1 MNEKEINYNL
11 KEYMEEII
19 QNDLDK
25 FNTFTR
31 WGDSEKE
38 EFKVL
43 LGNLKKPY
51 DKSIETTKSK
61 GDRLECLVEFI
72 IKKSYFFEVFKNVHT
87 ETNEIDE
94 IIVLSDRGKQAIK
107 RFNLSR
113 ELIPIE
119 EDTFLGECKNYDTS
133 LSVTYVG
140 KFYSLM
146 AITGISFGIIFTQK
160 GLSGESGGYRDA
172 YGLTKVLRM
181 VEKSKNDRKDF
192 YLLTFTLED
201 YEKLLQGKTFFE
213 LIKAKKLEMQ
223 MASDYNNF
231 IKDHKHSAEDEVKK
245 IVGEISQQ

>member
-1 MNEKEINYNL
+1 MNEKEINYSL
-11 KEYMEEII
+11 KKYMEEIV

-25 FNTFTR
+25 FDTFTR

-43 LGNLKKPY
+43 LENLKKPY
-51 DKSIETTKSK
+51 DRSIETTKSK
-61 GDRLECLVEFI
+61 GDRLENLVEFI
-72 IKKSYFFEVFKNVHT
+72 IKKSYFFEIYKNVHT

-94 IIVLSDRGKQAIK
+94 VIILSDRGKQAIK
-107 RFNLSR
+107 RFHLSR

-119 EDTFLGECKNYDTS
+119 EDMFLGECKNYDTS
-133 LSVTYVG
+133 LGVTYVG

-146 AITGISFGIIFTQK
+146 TVTGVAFGIVFTQK
-160 GLSGESGGYRDA
+160 GLSGDSEGYKDA

-181 VEKSKNDRKDF
+181 VEKNKNKGKDF

-231 IKDHKHSAEDEVKK
+231 IKDNKHIAEDEVKR
-245 IVGEISQQ
+245 IVGEIT